1 MRRACES
8 MRKAAHA
15 VGSRDFV
22 SLARPLLVS
31 LGFRVLGCLKPAP
44 SLWVRPLL
52 EFCGPSDYLSC
63 SLVAV
68 LSRLT
73 WELG

>member
-31 LGFRVLGCLKPAP
+31 LGLGGQG
-44 SLWVRPLL
+44 
-52 EFCGPSDYLSC
+52 F
-63 SLVAV
+63 LVN
-68 LSRLT
+68 
-73 WELG
+73 